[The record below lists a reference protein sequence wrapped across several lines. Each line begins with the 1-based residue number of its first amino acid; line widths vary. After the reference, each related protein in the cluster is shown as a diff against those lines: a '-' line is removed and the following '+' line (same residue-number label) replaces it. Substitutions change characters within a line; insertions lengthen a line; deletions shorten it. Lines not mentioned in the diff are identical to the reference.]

1 MATAQGVTGK
11 EAAIIARIV
20 QHEKDDQPD
29 YDLARAMLRMSLDQS
44 DLNRLHELVAKNQ
57 DDALTPAERADLESY
72 LRVSSF
78 VDLMHAKGLS
88 TLKKH
93 G

>member
-57 DDALTPAERADLESY
+57 DDALTPAEKEELQSY
-72 LRVSSF
+72 LRLSLI